1 MEPIKINLTTPV
13 NGRKTVN
20 IVDMIEKKVGIKITC
35 LERNNIKR
43 KFSWFDFNFNEVLS
57 KFKNGRGK

>member
-20 IVDMIEKKVGIKITC
+20 IVDMIEKKNELLIK
-35 LERNNIKR
+35 
-43 KFSWFDFNFNEVLS
+43 LS
-57 KFKNGRGK
+57 DK